1 MSHLEAGM
9 TVTNEPGVYIQGSH
23 GIRLENEL
31 IVRNAEKT
39 DFGQFMVFETMT
51 YAPLDLDG
59 VVSELLN
66 EEEKEFLNNYHQ
78 IVFEKISPFL
88 SEEEKKWLK
97 EYTRKI

>member
-1 MSHLEAGM
+1 
-9 TVTNEPGVYIQGSH
+9 
-23 GIRLENEL
+23 
-31 IVRNAEKT
+31 
-39 DFGQFMVFETMT
+39 MVFETMT

-88 SEEEKKWLK
+88 MKRRE
-97 EYTRKI
+97 IG

>member
-1 MSHLEAGM
+1 MLH
-9 TVTNEPGVYIQGSH
+9 
-23 GIRLENEL
+23 
-31 IVRNAEKT
+31 
-39 DFGQFMVFETMT
+39 
-51 YAPLDLDG
+51 LDG